1 MKTPCK
7 IARLLALVAYPLLA
21 TIPLPASAQAVLNF
35 DHNDPALVAFR
46 QQPVAAAPPGAAGL
60 AIPVLGLL
68 PTGPVP
74 AGPPP
79 VLISDAGRDPNW
91 YSLVYDRG
99 DVKVTVTGNLIFQ
112 EVPDAARLPDAPTEQ
127 FVLASED
134 DPAEPVLAQAI
145 IYRFPRIPYTIDVF
159 CKSPAAY
166 QLCRSEQQLRNLI
179 SGIGI
184 LAAPQ

>member
-1 MKTPCK
+1 MKTAYK
-7 IARLLALVAYPLLA
+7 IARLLAVVACLLLGA
-21 TIPLPASAQAVLNF
+21 IPLPASAQAVLSF

-46 QQPVAAAPPGAAGL
+46 QQPVAAAPPGTAGL

-79 VLISDAGRDPNW
+79 VLVSDAARNPNW
-91 YSLVYDRG
+91 YSLIDRG
-99 DVKVTVTGNLIFQ
+99 DVKVTVTGDLNFQ
-112 EVPDAARLPDAPTEQ
+112 EVPDAARLPDAPAEQ

-134 DPAEPVLAQAI
+134 DPGEPVSAQAV
-145 IYRFPRIPYTIDVF
+145 IYRFPRIPYIIDIF
-159 CKSPAAY
+159 CKSPAAF

-184 LAAPQ
+184 LAAPR